1 MTSTS
6 IRAAAVAA
14 LLASASVAGLSA
26 PARAADATPKLT
38 TAVAKALQDAQK
50 ADAAKDFPTALTA
63 LKAAQAVSGRTPYD
77 DFMINQFVVQ
87 TDIGLND
94 MAGAAVAAEAA
105 ADYNAIPD
113 AQKPAILHN
122 ALALSLNAKHYDKA
136 VTYGK
141 ALMAMTPPPDAHT
154 QEIIIQAYAF
164 GGNYPAAI
172 ALAKKPVDAALAA
185 GQKPTLD
192 QINELFQAQ
201 AMAKDEAGAQATLQL
216 RAASY
221 NDPEDWERIT
231 DAILGTKGETDLDVI
246 YLGRLLFAS
255 GANVTPQ
262 DATIVGQTA
271 SHLTF
276 FGDALTAQQRG
287 GTGFADPTARA
298 AADKKT
304 LPAQIAAGQKQGGQ
318 YNIKLAEALYSY
330 GMYPEAEA
338 AARLA
343 QTKGGATD
351 PTEVP
356 MVLAMS
362 LAGQG
367 KYADAVPIFASVK
380 AGSPATPRIAS
391 LWADFSKMKAS
402 PAAPAAA
409 K

>member
-1 MTSTS
+1 
-6 IRAAAVAA
+6 V
-14 LLASASVAGLSA
+14 
-26 PARAADATPKLT
+26 PN
-38 TAVAKALQDAQK
+38 
-50 ADAAKDFPTALTA
+50 
-63 LKAAQAVSGRTPYD
+63 RTPYD
-77 DFMINQFVVQ
+77 DFMINQFLMQ
-87 TDIGLND
+87 TDLGLND
-94 MAGAAVAAEAA
+94 NAGAAAAAEAA

-113 AQKPAILHN
+113 AQKSGIVHN
-122 ALALSLNAKHYDKA
+122 ALALSLMVKQYDKA
-136 VTYGK
+136 VIYAKQLEG
-141 ALMAMTPPPDAHT
+141 MTPPPDART
-154 QEIIIQAYAF
+154 QSYMIQAYAF

-192 QINELFQAQ
+192 QINQLFQAQ

-216 RAASY
+216 RAATY
-221 NDPEDWERIT
+221 NDPDDWARIT
-231 DAILGTKGETDLDVI
+231 DAILGTKGETDLDLI
-246 YLGRLLFAS
+246 YLGRLLFAT
-255 GANVTPQ
+255 GAKVTPQ

-287 GTGFADPTARA
+287 GTGFGDPTARA

-304 LPAQIAAGQKQGGQ
+304 MPAQIAAGQKQGGQ

-343 QTKGGATD
+343 QSKGGATD

-356 MVLAMS
+356 MVLGMS
-362 LAGQG
+362 LAAQG

-380 AGSPATPRIAS
+380 GGSPATPRVAS
-391 LWADFSKMKAS
+391 LWADFSKMKAA
-402 PAAPAAA
+402 PPAAA
-409 K
+409 AAQ